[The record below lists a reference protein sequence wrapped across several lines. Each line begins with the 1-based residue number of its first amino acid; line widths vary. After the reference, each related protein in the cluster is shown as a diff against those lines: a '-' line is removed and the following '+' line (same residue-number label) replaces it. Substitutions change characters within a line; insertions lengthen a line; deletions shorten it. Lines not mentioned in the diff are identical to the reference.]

1 MLYIDA
7 SAALKLIFKEK
18 ESTALKKLRGES
30 LLSSEILALEMRRRV
45 LVREPK
51 KITFVQTFIENVSL
65 LKIDSALLEEASKI
79 LPRMDLRALDSV
91 HIASCLR
98 SSRVI
103 DGVLTY
109 DRQMA
114 LALQEIGL
122 RVISPG
128 VDLGVI

>member
-51 KITFVQTFIENVSL
+51 KITFVHTFIENVSL

-79 LPRMDLRALDSV
+79 LPRMNLRALDSV